1 MNGFIFN
8 MKSRFDRLTLKRTAN
23 SDKYKATN
31 ILLTIAF
38 PFFLASLI
46 EIIQMKSV
54 KSFVLFLFNRPTVL
68 LFNVILISI
77 LFAIVTFLTR
87 KIYIAASAVGIS
99 LTTLSIV
106 ELFKFNTS
114 GNHLILVDMKMAV
127 NINKLKSF
135 AYIKITPQLV
145 VLVLLLFIYLAAIY
159 WFNPVIKVKLKKRL
173 ISATVCVAS
182 VFTLIFV
189 PTVAM
194 PVYSFF
200 NIDTTATD
208 NVFRINEK
216 FSHNNF
222 LAFLAQTT
230 TEYVSRKVKEPEE
243 YNIDAISDMLTEVSN
258 ENNNSNF
265 KKPNVI
271 IIMSE
276 AFADFRRFSQLDID
290 PSIYEAFD
298 RIRDKSFSSYAVVP
312 TFGAYTVRTEFEL
325 NFGLPVK
332 SLNDPNMP
340 QRLLLNRPQQTIPSY
355 FKTLGYNTNYIHT
368 FEKTFYGRN
377 KVFANYGFDNM
388 YFSDSMT
395 VPVYNYR
402 SYISD
407 GVIFDQIEKLIRETD
422 EPVFIH
428 TTTMQNHQPYDPTD
442 ENPTQLD
449 YYLAGIKD
457 MLINLEKMINDLEKS
472 DEPTIILFIGDHY
485 PCFKGEDSVY
495 NELGITGDNAGTM
508 YVQPYFIWNNYG
520 LDTSNAPTNLV
531 SSFYLPYVVIDMIDA
546 PKTSLI
552 QVMDEK
558 MKEIP
563 VYTTNFDS
571 TIPNDKELDMLT
583 YDIVLGEQYSEEVL
597 DEGN

>member
-290 PSIYEAFD
+290 QSIYEAFD